1 MILDNIHIHVKA
13 GDGGNGAVSFHREK
27 YISHGGP
34 DGGDGG
40 RGGNII
46 ITIDKSLNSLID
58 YKYKRIFKAENG
70 ANGGTKKFHGA
81 NGADVILRV
90 PQGTIIRDA
99 ESELII
105 ADMTDSDDLVICR
118 GGNGGWGNVHFATPT
133 RQVPRFA
140 KSGIKGEEKDII
152 LELKMIA
159 DVGLIGLPNAGKSSL
174 LNKISAARPKIASYK
189 FTTLT
194 PVLGVVTHPDDSSVT
209 SVVADIPGLI
219 HGASEGAG
227 LGFEFLR
234 HIDRC
239 RLFIHVVDASGE
251 DGDPL
256 ENLKTINN
264 ELRNYDSS
272 LLDRP
277 QIIAANKCDILA
289 EDTDTTE
296 IEAYAAKNNCGFAR
310 ISAETGEGCE
320 ELVRLMFK
328 KLEKLP
334 AIKIY
339 EPEIDPSEDSADRE
353 DQSIEITNVNGT
365 YAVESEWLLRLMKD
379 INFDDR
385 ESLMY
390 FQRVLR
396 TKGVIEALVEKGCKN
411 GDTVSIYDFEFEFI
425 S

>member
-1 MILDNIHIHVKA
+1 MILDKIKIHVKA
-13 GDGGNGAVSFHREK
+13 GDGGNGAVSFRREK
-27 YISHGGP
+27 YVSHGGP

-40 RGGNII
+40 RGGNIVI
-46 ITIDKSLNSLID
+46 RIDKSLSSLID
-58 YKYKRIFKAENG
+58 YKYKRIFKAGNG
-70 ANGGTKKFHGA
+70 AKGGAKKLHGA
-81 NGADVILRV
+81 SAPDVILRV

-105 ADMTDSDDLVICR
+105 ADMTNADDLIICR
-118 GGNGGWGNVHFATPT
+118 GGNGGWGNVRFATPT
-133 RQVPRFA
+133 RQAPRFA
-140 KSGIKGEEKDII
+140 KSGIQGEEREII

-194 PVLGVVTHPDDSSVT
+194 PILGVVTHPKESSRTAVA
-209 SVVADIPGLI
+209 ADIPGLI
-219 HGASEGAG
+219 SGASEGAG

-234 HIDRC
+234 HIERC

-272 LLDRP
+272 LLERP

-289 EDTDTTE
+289 EDTDTTQ

-320 ELVRLMFK
+320 ELVGLMFD

-339 EPEIDPSEDSADRE
+339 EPEIDPCDNAADR
-353 DQSIEITNVNGT
+353 DDRYIEITNVDGT
-365 YAVESEWLLRLMKD
+365 YVVESEWLLRLMRD
-379 INFDDR
+379 INFDEK

-396 TKGVIEALVEKGCKN
+396 TSGVIEALEEKGCKN
-411 GDTVSIYDFEFEFI
+411 GDTVSIYDFEFDFV